1 MHISEVEKL
10 RYLLQGPLPGEEA
23 HRKMLSYNRP
33 SVSDVMKQPKDVRH
47 GSVLIPLY
55 PHHDTIYTSLILRPD
70 YPGVHGGQVAFPGG
84 QREKDETAFD
94 TAIRESNEE
103 LGIAPD
109 SVENL
114 GSLTPV
120 YIPPSRF
127 LVSPFV
133 GVLPERPSFVPD
145 PREVASVIE
154 VPLSDILSDDYLTQ
168 RKVFIKAFNVH
179 MNVPCFML
187 DGHVVWGATAMMISE
202 LRELL
207 KP

>member
-1 MHISEVEKL
+1 MHISEIEKL
-10 RYLLQGPLPGEEA
+10 RNLLQGPLPGEVA
-23 HRKMLSYNRP
+23 HRKMLSYHRP
-33 SVSDVMKQPKDVRH
+33 AVSEVMKQPRDVRH

-84 QREKDETAFD
+84 QQEMNETAFD
-94 TAIRESNEE
+94 TALRESNEE
-103 LGIAPD
+103 LGISPGT
-109 SVENL
+109 VEKL

-145 PREVASVIE
+145 PREVASLIE
-154 VPLSDILSDDYLTQ
+154 VPLMHLLHDDYLTQ

-179 MNVPCFML
+179 MDVPCFLL

-207 KP
+207 KS